1 MKNIIIDTDT
11 GSDDAIA
18 LVMALRDPSVKVL
31 AVTTVFGNVDLETA
45 TQNALISIHQA
56 GTYQPPLYK
65 GLAKPLV
72 SEFEPVSDIEDFDNF
87 SKMGFNSP
95 DQTPEADHAVDALI
109 RLIKDGDG
117 SIELVTLGPLA
128 NVAMAM
134 IQSPEVMKK
143 LPRITI
149 MGGAHFYTNAHTA
162 MAEYNIMADPEAAD
176 VVFQFGVPITLVTFD
191 ACQENSAPLEKEEI
205 ARFRKAGSAARFCMD
220 CSQAELGLLDSSVA
234 FPKLELP
241 DPVAYAVFSK
251 PDLAKTAFDSQT
263 IIELGGTFSRGTTI
277 FRTRIGF
284 FETVPL
290 EINSRVVTEVDGRAF
305 KDFMFD
311 LLKD

>member
-11 GSDDAIA
+11 GSDDAVA
-18 LVMALRDPSVKVL
+18 LVMSLRDPSVKVL

-45 TQNALISIHQA
+45 THNALISIHQA
-56 GTYQPPLYK
+56 GTYQPLLYK

-87 SKMGFNSP
+87 SKMGFNSSY
-95 DQTPEADHAVDALI
+95 QAPEAEHAVDALI
-109 RLIKDGDG
+109 RLIREGDG
-117 SIELVTLGPLA
+117 TIELVTLGPLA

-176 VVFQFGVPITLVTFD
+176 VVFQFGVPITLVTFE
-191 ACQENSAPLEKEEI
+191 ACQENSAPLDKEEI
-205 ARFRKAGSAARFCMD
+205 ARFREAGSAARFCMD
-220 CSQAELGLLDSSVA
+220 CSRVELGLLDNSVV

-251 PDLAKTAFDSQT
+251 PGLAKTAFNAQT
-263 IIELGGTFSRGTTI
+263 IIELGGTYSRGATI
-277 FRTRIGF
+277 FRTRVGF

-305 KDFMFD
+305 KDFMLD

>member
-1 MKNIIIDTDT
+1 VKNIIIDTDT
-11 GSDDAIA
+11 GSDDAVA

-45 TQNALISIHQA
+45 TQNALISINQA

-87 SKMGFNSP
+87 SKMGFSSSK
-95 DQTPEADHAVDALI
+95 QLPETEHAVDALI

-176 VVFQFGVPITLVTFD
+176 VVFQFGVPITLVTLE
-191 ACQENSAPLEKEEI
+191 ACQENSAPLDKQEI
-205 ARFRKAGSAARFCMD
+205 ARFREAGSAARFCMD
-220 CSQAELGLLDSSVA
+220 CSQVELGLLDSSVA
-234 FPKLELP
+234 FPNLELP

-251 PDLAKTAFDSQT
+251 PELAKTVFDSQT
-263 IIELGGTFSRGTTI
+263 IIELGGTYSRGTTI
-277 FRTRIGF
+277 FRTRVGF

-290 EINSRVVTEVDGRAF
+290 EVNSRVVTEVDGRAF
-305 KDFMFD
+305 KDFMFG